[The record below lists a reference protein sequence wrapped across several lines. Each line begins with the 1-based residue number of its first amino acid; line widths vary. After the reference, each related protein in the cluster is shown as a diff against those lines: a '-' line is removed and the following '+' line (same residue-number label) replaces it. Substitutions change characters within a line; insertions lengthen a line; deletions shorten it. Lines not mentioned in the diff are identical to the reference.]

1 MTPEQFIKQNH
12 KWEQAKEE
20 IRINCPSCHH
30 HSDKLYI
37 NFAKNVFH
45 CFHCEVSG
53 SLKTF
58 MFLFHN
64 ESRGEVDISAY
75 KRYVAP
81 TVLNKKPLPLPDG
94 YKRIDFKLDLKAL
107 KYIDY
112 LFSRGVSYKLM
123 NTLTFGYSTAK
134 PEYVVFPIYDEMF
147 NQIYYT
153 MRAIVP
159 MPQKSLFPASTIET
173 YGKSDVL
180 FNIHRAIQNQSSVYL
195 TEGVFDCLSM
205 LSIGVNAV
213 ASLGKTLSANQIAI
227 FKACNF
233 SNIVICYDGSA
244 IKDSIKTADK
254 LSDHFKNVFI
264 CRLPIGDKDDPNDLL
279 LTGQLKSIVKQNT
292 IKYTKRYA
300 LEYLVESF
308 NKKNKNILNI
318 S

>member
-1 MTPEQFIKQNH
+1 
-12 KWEQAKEE
+12 
-20 IRINCPSCHH
+20 
-30 HSDKLYI
+30 
-37 NFAKNVFH
+37 
-45 CFHCEVSG
+45 
-53 SLKTF
+53 
-58 MFLFHN
+58 
-64 ESRGEVDISAY
+64 
-75 KRYVAP
+75 
-81 TVLNKKPLPLPDG
+81 
-94 YKRIDFKLDLKAL
+94 
-107 KYIDY
+107 
-112 LFSRGVSYKLM
+112 
-123 NTLTFGYSTAK
+123 
-134 PEYVVFPIYDEMF
+134 
-147 NQIYYT
+147 

-233 SNIVICYDGSA
+233 SNIVVCYDGSA